1 MWYQSNFIRV
11 VQKAGASVPS
21 GRAKRTRQLLS
32 SMTTKIPSSFSS
44 ARTALRWPREVE
56 PSKLISRSVEND
68 PDVGSKIH
76 LVVAVHGAVQLA
88 VRCLD
93 VCPTDKQIWEHKP
106 YRRRLR

>member
-1 MWYQSNFIRV
+1 MQIAESTSRV
-11 VQKAGASVPS
+11 DTRSTRMQATSKVNHPC
-21 GRAKRTRQLLS
+21 GRDYVS
-32 SMTTKIPSSFSS
+32 
-44 ARTALRWPREVE
+44 
-56 PSKLISRSVEND
+56 
-68 PDVGSKIH
+68 SKIH